1 MINSKPNTELDQ
13 VLEEYMLA
21 SETFDA
27 TVLHRFIENYPGHA
41 HKLRR
46 YAQVQL
52 TFLRPTR
59 EEVEAEEL
67 TNEETLPQ
75 QSKLLQSMQQL
86 RGTASPADVAA
97 AGAKL
102 VAISGEA
109 QVLNAAQSIFTS
121 ADHGEDLLL
130 ISVTDSSS
138 PVKGVPDWFYEGLSN
153 YMGCPSAA
161 VVQALSMKRQQHFS
175 AQRFSTQDKLK
186 EPSSTTWEQLVEDC
200 ITEEDVKKQILERTE
215 RS

>member
-1 MINSKPNTELDQ
+1 MINSKPNAELDQ
-13 VLEEYMLA
+13 VLEEYVLA

-27 TVLHRFIENYPGHA
+27 TVLHSFIEKYPGHA
-41 HKLRR
+41 QQLRR

-67 TNEETLPQ
+67 TDEEILPQ
-75 QSKLLQSMQQL
+75 QSKLLQRMQQL
-86 RGTASPADVAA
+86 RGTASPVDVAA
-97 AGAKL
+97 AGEQL

-109 QVLNAAQSIFTS
+109 QVLNVAQAIFAS

-130 ISVTDSSS
+130 VSVTDSSS
-138 PVKGVPDWFYEGLSN
+138 PVKGVPDWFYEGLGN

-161 VVQALSMKRQQHFS
+161 VVQALSLKRQQHVG

-186 EPSSTTWEQLVEDC
+186 EPPSTTWEQLVEDC
-200 ITEEDVKKQILERTE
+200 ITEEEVKRQILERTE